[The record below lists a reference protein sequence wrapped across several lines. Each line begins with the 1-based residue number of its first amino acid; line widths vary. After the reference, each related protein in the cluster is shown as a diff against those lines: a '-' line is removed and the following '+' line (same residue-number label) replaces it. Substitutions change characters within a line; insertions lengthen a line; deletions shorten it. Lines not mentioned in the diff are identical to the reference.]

1 MEVKRYKYLRLFIV
15 RMPVGRKPC
24 LLAYN
29 GFSKGFTL
37 PLTGGM
43 GTMPIVIIGAVI
55 ICLAVVVAGR
65 SKKRKA
71 A

>member
-1 MEVKRYKYLRLFIV
+1 M
-15 RMPVGRKPC
+15 
-24 LLAYN
+24 LAYN

-43 GTMPIVIIGAVI
+43 GTMLVVIIGAVI

-65 SKKRKA
+65 GKKRKA